1 MKVMKT
7 VRFVV
12 PLLMTTFG
20 FPAYGSAEIYYPCYA
35 NYGGRGGGGTNCGWS
50 TYEQCM
56 VTIRGMGG
64 FCDPNPFY
72 TASQKPPRRLY
83 KHKRHDS

>member
-20 FPAYGSAEIYYPCYA
+20 FPAYGSAEIYYPCCA
-35 NYGGRGGGGTNCGWS
+35 NYGGRGGGGT
-50 TYEQCM
+50 
-56 VTIRGMGG
+56 
-64 FCDPNPFY
+64 
-72 TASQKPPRRLY
+72 KRLV
-83 KHKRHDS
+83 HL